1 MPEESP
7 KNGLIRL
14 RIISPIKEITTLEVA
29 QVLLPAAAGEIL
41 ILPNRAPCFITLKA
55 GKVEATLPTGE
66 TKTFLISQGIC
77 EVRRNLCPV
86 LAWAIAEENVNL
98 EEIQEQLTMEEK
110 KLTLHK
116 ESGIPFETVRTE
128 FFKKILTYFKEKV

>member
-14 RIISPIKEITTLEVA
+14 RIISPIEEITTLEVT

-55 GKVEATLPTGE
+55 GKVEATYDRSS
-66 TKTFLISQGIC
+66 FVLIVESPEPLYGIQIYDVHGRQC
-77 EVRRNLCPV
+77 
-86 LAWAIAEENVNL
+86 
-98 EEIQEQLTMEEK
+98 
-110 KLTLHK
+110 LTLSHPGK
-116 ESGIPFETVRTE
+116 SASVSLANLPKGFYIVAMRGIGFEQII
-128 FFKKILTYFKEKV
+128 KIIK